1 MDKVSILNIVNNIHH
16 IDGNFKGCIYYIS
29 NDVEYNNPSDEF
41 EVVTLSNIDE
51 KTAFIAAIYDMIKH
65 KHKFSLIINSSI
77 CQDLEQKNCA
87 TSCSRFLQ
95 TPTVVSYPS
104 TRRSNSI

>member
-1 MDKVSILNIVNNIHH
+1 MDKVSILNIVDNIHH

-29 NDVEYNNPSDEF
+29 NDVEYNNPSNDF

-65 KHKFSLIINSSI
+65 KHKFSLIINSSPLYKFTSK
-77 CQDLEQKNCA
+77 QLKTLYNLWQYT
-87 TSCSRFLQ
+87 TSCS
-95 TPTVVSYPS
+95 
-104 TRRSNSI
+104 